1 MKDAILSQT
10 ESVKV
15 QVMNEKWDHAQ
26 AAAKQFMAAVKKS
39 GFNLNSR
46 LAEKDRQAAAAPK
59 AKAKAQAAAK
69 AAQTQATEAA
79 AQINQE
85 KVEKKPFFK
94 LDSATFVVQAK
105 MTAVTQHT
113 AWQDGSVTSLSW
125 PLLLKGCPFLQEW
138 QAKPGVQLVQCSYAG
153 TYAKDAS
160 KDPEGRT
167 TRPLYSGQGH
177 EEFAEFWGRV
187 LKLFPSRPEVT
198 GLPGPLASAVTRCW
212 QYGYT
217 ADFNMA
223 GPTANGLS
231 QFKLLADGKV
241 SWHMLNCDALVPAL
255 RTALNKGKV
264 GLAECVKFISDLDET
279 KIDNV
284 MASGCRVHHCIHQRG
299 EGRAPLCSGGV
310 DRRGI
315 SR

>member
-177 EEFAEFWGRV
+177 EEFAEFLGWV

-198 GLPGPLASAVTRCW
+198 GLPGPSRVAGSTATLRTSTWLARP
-212 QYGYT
+212 
-217 ADFNMA
+217 
-223 GPTANGLS
+223 PTACPNS
-231 QFKLLADGKV
+231 
-241 SWHMLNCDALVPAL
+241 SCW
-255 RTALNKGKV
+255 RTAR
-264 GLAECVKFISDLDET
+264 
-279 KIDNV
+279 
-284 MASGCRVHHCIHQRG
+284 CRGTCSIVTPSCLPCARPST
-299 EGRAPLCSGGV
+299 RARWAWRSA
-310 DRRGI
+310 
-315 SR
+315 